1 MLYLHCS
8 MYNRLH
14 TPPPA
19 SSQNLR
25 ATPSRNFFIFYFS
38 WGVCSVCLFLG
49 QRTRRVM
56 LLGCVMGLATEGCE
70 DG

>member
-1 MLYLHCS
+1 ML
-8 MYNRLH
+8 
-14 TPPPA
+14 
-19 SSQNLR
+19 
-25 ATPSRNFFIFYFS
+25 
-38 WGVCSVCLFLG
+38 GVSVLG